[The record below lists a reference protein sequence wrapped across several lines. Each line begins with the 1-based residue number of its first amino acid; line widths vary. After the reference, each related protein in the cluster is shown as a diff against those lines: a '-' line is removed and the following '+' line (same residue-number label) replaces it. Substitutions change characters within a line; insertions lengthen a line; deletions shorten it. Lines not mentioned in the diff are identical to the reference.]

1 MAREGPGVAAALA
14 SSTLGGTSVVA
25 TRYLMGALDPAT
37 LGVFRFGIGCVLL
50 LPVALALRSPWPRR
64 RDWPAVALLGLLF
77 FAAFPFLFNAAL
89 AHTTAAR
96 GALALSTQPLL
107 TLAVGAA
114 LGVERLTP
122 RKAAGVLLAM
132 AGVALAL
139 RAGLADAPPRAWL
152 GDLLMVGAAGCGALY
167 NVWSR
172 PFVRRSSPLSFSAL
186 GMAAGACGL
195 AALALTTR
203 PAALPVLDPAGWA
216 AMLYLGVV
224 GGALTFYLWVF
235 ALGRTT
241 PTRVAI
247 SVTVNPVV
255 AALFGTLAL
264 GEPLGWPLL
273 AGLAGVAAGIG
284 VAATDGRRTAR
295 EPAAASPGP
304 AGLPGNRL
312 P

>member
-1 MAREGPGVAAALA
+1 MSRNGIGVMAALA

-25 TRYLMGALDPAT
+25 TRFVIGATDPAT
-37 LGVFRFGIGCVLL
+37 LSVFRFGIGCALL
-50 LPVALALRSPWPRR
+50 VPVVLALRAPWPAR
-64 RDWPAVALLGLLF
+64 RDLPAVALLGLLF
-77 FAAFPFLFNAAL
+77 FAAFPFLFNASL

-107 TLAVGAA
+107 TLAAGAA
-114 LGVERLTP
+114 LGIEALTR

-139 RAGLADAPPRAWL
+139 MAGLADAPPQAWR

-172 PFVRRSSPLSFSAL
+172 AYVRRSAALSFTAL
-186 GMAAGACGL
+186 SMAAGGCGL
-195 AALALTTR
+195 AALALATR
-203 PAALPVLDPAGWA
+203 PVALPALDAAGWA
-216 AMLYLGVV
+216 VVLYLGVV
-224 GGALTFYLWVF
+224 GAALTFFLWSF

-255 AALFGTLAL
+255 ATLFGTLLL
-264 GEPLGWPLL
+264 GEPVGWPLL
-273 AGLAGVAAGIG
+273 LGLATVAAGIA
-284 VAATDGRRTAR
+284 VAATDPRR
-295 EPAAASPGP
+295 PAAPMPEASVSSP
-304 AGLPGNRL
+304 ARL

>member
-1 MAREGPGVAAALA
+1 MAREGMGVAAALA

-25 TRYLMGALDPAT
+25 TRFLMGALDPAT
-37 LGVFRFGIGCVLL
+37 LGVFRFGIGCALL
-50 LPVALALRSPWPRR
+50 LPVVALLRAPWPPR

-122 RKAAGVLLAM
+122 RKAAGVSLAM

-139 RAGLADAPPRAWL
+139 GAGLAGAPPGAWR
-152 GDLLMVGAAGCGALY
+152 GDLLMVGATACAALY

-172 PFVRRSSPLSFSAL
+172 PFVRRSSPLAFSAL
-186 GMAAGACGL
+186 GMAAGAAGL
-195 AALALTTR
+195 AVLALAAG
-203 PAALPVLDPAGWA
+203 PATLPALDPAGWTA
-216 AMLYLGVV
+216 VLYLGIV
-224 GGALTFYLWVF
+224 GGALTFFLWVF

-247 SVTVNPVV
+247 SVAVNPVV
-255 AALFGTLAL
+255 AALLGVLTL

-273 AGLAGVAAGIG
+273 AGLAAVAAGI
-284 VAATDGRRTAR
+284 ALASTDGRRAA
-295 EPAAASPGP
+295 PASAAAPGS
-304 AGLPGNRL
+304 ARL

>member
-1 MAREGPGVAAALA
+1 MAREGLGVTAALA

-25 TRYLMGALDPAT
+25 TRFLMGALDPAT

-50 LPVALALRSPWPRR
+50 LPVVLALRSPWPPR
-64 RDWPAVALLGLLF
+64 RDLPAVILLGLLF

-96 GALALSTQPLL
+96 GALALSIQPLL

-114 LGVERLTP
+114 LGVERLAP

-139 RAGLADAPPRAWL
+139 GAGLADAPPRAWL
-152 GDLLMVGAAGCGALY
+152 GDLLMVGATGCGALY
-167 NVWSR
+167 NVWLR
-172 PFVRRSSPLSFSAL
+172 PLVRRSSPLSLSVV

-216 AMLYLGVV
+216 AVLYLGVI
-224 GGALTFYLWVF
+224 GGALTFFLWVF

-247 SVTVNPVV
+247 SVAVNPVV
-255 AALFGTLAL
+255 AALLGVFML

-273 AGLAGVAAGIG
+273 AGLAAVAAGIG
-284 VAATDGRRTAR
+284 LTATDGRRAA
-295 EPAAASPGP
+295 PASVAASPGP
-304 AGLPGNRL
+304 ARRS
-312 P
+312 

>member
-1 MAREGPGVAAALA
+1 MAREGVGVAAALA

-25 TRYLMGALDPAT
+25 TRFLMGAVDPAT
-37 LGVFRFGIGCVLL
+37 LGVFRFGIGCALL
-50 LPVALALRSPWPRR
+50 VPVVLALRSSWPPRR
-64 RDWPAVALLGLLF
+64 DLPAVALLGLLF
-77 FAAFPFLFNAAL
+77 FAAFPFLFNASL
-89 AHTTAAR
+89 ARTTAAR

-139 RAGLADAPPRAWL
+139 GAGLADAPPGAWR

-172 PFVRRSSPLSFSAL
+172 PFIRRSSSLSFSAL

-195 AALALTTR
+195 AVLSLSTR
-203 PAALPVLDPAGWA
+203 PAALPDLAPAGWA
-216 AMLYLGVV
+216 AVLYLGVV
-224 GGALTFYLWVF
+224 GAAVTFFLWAF

-247 SVTVNPVV
+247 SVTMNPVV
-255 AALFGTLAL
+255 AVLLGTLTL
-264 GEPLGWPLL
+264 GEPVGWPLL
-273 AGLAGVAAGIG
+273 AGLATVAAGIG
-284 VAATDGRRTAR
+284 LTATDGRRAAA
-295 EPAAASPGP
+295 EPASAAASPGS
-304 AGLPGNRL
+304 ARL

>member
-1 MAREGPGVAAALA
+1 MAREGLGVAAALA

-25 TRYLMGALDPAT
+25 TRSLMGALDPAT
-37 LGVFRFGIGCVLL
+37 LGVFRFGIGCALL
-50 LPVALALRSPWPRR
+50 LPVVLVLRSPWPPR
-64 RDWPAVALLGLLF
+64 RDLPAAALLGLLF

-114 LGVERLTP
+114 LGVEPLSP

-139 RAGLADAPPRAWL
+139 GAGLADAPPGAWR

-167 NVWSR
+167 SVWSR
-172 PFVRRSSPLSFSAL
+172 PLVRRSSPLSFSAL

-195 AALALTTR
+195 AALALSTR

-216 AMLYLGVV
+216 AVLYLGVV
-224 GGALTFYLWVF
+224 GGAVTFFLWVF

-247 SVTVNPVV
+247 SVAVNPVV
-255 AALFGTLAL
+255 AALLGILTL

-273 AGLAGVAAGIG
+273 AGLAAVAVGIG
-284 VAATDGRRTAR
+284 LAATDGRRA
-295 EPAAASPGP
+295 ASVAASPDP
-304 AGLPGNRL
+304 VRL

>member
-1 MAREGPGVAAALA
+1 MAREGMGVAAALA

-25 TRYLMGALDPAT
+25 TRFLMGALDPAT
-37 LGVFRFGIGCVLL
+37 LGVFRFGIGCALL
-50 LPVALALRSPWPRR
+50 LPVVVLLRAPWPPR

-114 LGVERLTP
+114 LRVERLTP

-139 RAGLADAPPRAWL
+139 GAGLVGAPPDAWR
-152 GDLLMVGAAGCGALY
+152 GDLLMVAATACAALY

-172 PFVRRSSPLSFSAL
+172 PFVRRSSPLAFSAL
-186 GMAAGACGL
+186 GMAAGAAGL
-195 AALALTTR
+195 AVLALAAGPGTL
-203 PAALPVLDPAGWA
+203 PALDMAGWVIVA
-216 AMLYLGVV
+216 YLGVV
-224 GGALTFYLWVF
+224 GGALTFFLWVF

-247 SVTVNPVV
+247 SVAVNPLV
-255 AALFGTLAL
+255 AGLLGVLTL

-273 AGLAGVAAGIG
+273 AGLAAVAVGI
-284 VAATDGRRTAR
+284 ALASTDGRRAAA
-295 EPAAASPGP
+295 PAAAPGS
-304 AGLPGNRL
+304 ARL

>member
-1 MAREGPGVAAALA
+1 MAREGLGVAAALA

-25 TRYLMGALDPAT
+25 TRYLMAALDPAT

-64 RDWPAVALLGLLF
+64 HDWPAVALLGLLF

-139 RAGLADAPPRAWL
+139 GAGLADAPPRAWL
-152 GDLLMVGAAGCGALY
+152 GDLTMVGAAGCGALY

-195 AALALTTR
+195 AGLALTTR
-203 PAALPVLDPAGWA
+203 PAAPPALDSAGWA
-216 AMLYLGVV
+216 GVLYLGVI

-273 AGLAGVAAGIG
+273 AGLAAVAVGIG
-284 VAATDGRRTAR
+284 VAATDGRQAAN

-304 AGLPGNRL
+304 AGLSRNRL

>member
-1 MAREGPGVAAALA
+1 MAREGLGVAAALA

-25 TRYLMGALDPAT
+25 TRFLMGALDPAT

-50 LPVALALRSPWPRR
+50 LPVALALRSPWPPR
-64 RDWPAVALLGLLF
+64 RDLPAATLLGLLF

-107 TLAVGAA
+107 TLAMGAA
-114 LGVERLTP
+114 LGAERLAP

-139 RAGLADAPPRAWL
+139 GAGLAEAPPGAWR

-172 PFVRRSSPLSFSAL
+172 PFVLRSSPLSFSVI
-186 GMAAGACGL
+186 GMAAGACSL
-195 AALALTTR
+195 AAMALSAR
-203 PAALPVLDPAGWA
+203 PTALPVLDPAGWA
-216 AMLYLGVV
+216 AVVYLGVV
-224 GGALTFYLWVF
+224 GGALTFFLWVF

-247 SVTVNPVV
+247 SVAVNPVV
-255 AALFGTLAL
+255 AALLGVFTLD
-264 GEPLGWPLL
+264 EPLGWPLL
-273 AGLAGVAAGIG
+273 AGLAAVAAGIG
-284 VAATDGRRTAR
+284 LTATDGRRAT
-295 EPAAASPGP
+295 PASIAASPGP
-304 AGLPGNRL
+304 ARRS
-312 P
+312 

>member
-1 MAREGPGVAAALA
+1 MARDSAGVAAALV

-25 TRYLMGALDPAT
+25 TRFLMGALDPAT
-37 LGVFRFGIGCVLL
+37 LGVFRFGIGCALL
-50 LPVALALRSPWPRR
+50 LPAVAMLRAPWPPR
-64 RDWPAVALLGLLF
+64 RDWPSVALLGLLF

-89 AHTTAAR
+89 AHTTAAH

-107 TLAVGAA
+107 TLAAGAV
-114 LGVERLTP
+114 LGVERLAP

-139 RAGLADAPPRAWL
+139 GAGLADAPPQAWF

-172 PFVRRSSPLSFSAL
+172 PFVRRSSPLAFSAL
-186 GMAAGACGL
+186 GMAAGAIGL
-195 AALALTTR
+195 AVLAFAAR
-203 PAALPVLDPAGWA
+203 PAVLPALDPAGWVA
-216 AMLYLGVV
+216 VLYLGVV
-224 GGALTFYLWVF
+224 GGALTFFLWVF

-247 SVTVNPVV
+247 SVTINPLV
-255 AALFGTLAL
+255 AGLLGILTL

-273 AGLAGVAAGIG
+273 MGLTAVAAGIAL
-284 VAATDGRRTAR
+284 AATDGRP
-295 EPAAASPGP
+295 PASASLAVSPGG
-304 AGLPGNRL
+304 ACLP
-312 P
+312 

>member
-1 MAREGPGVAAALA
+1 MAREGMGVAAALA

-25 TRYLMGALDPAT
+25 TRFVMGALDPAT
-37 LGVFRFGIGCVLL
+37 LGVFRFGIGCLLL
-50 LPVALALRSPWPRR
+50 LPVVAMLRAPWPPR
-64 RDWPAVALLGLLF
+64 RDWPAAVLLGLLF

-122 RKAAGVLLAM
+122 RKATGVLLAM

-139 RAGLADAPPRAWL
+139 GAGLADAPPGAWR
-152 GDLLMVGAAGCGALY
+152 GDLLMVGAAACGTLY
-167 NVWSR
+167 SLWSR
-172 PFVRRSSPLSFSAL
+172 PFVRRSSPLAFSAL
-186 GMAAGACGL
+186 GMAAGAAGL
-195 AALALTTR
+195 VALALSTG
-203 PAALPVLDPAGWA
+203 PAALPALDSAGWA
-216 AMLYLGVV
+216 AVLYLGVI
-224 GGALTFYLWVF
+224 GGALTFFLWVF

-255 AALFGTLAL
+255 AALLGILAL

-273 AGLAGVAAGIG
+273 AGLAAVAAGIG
-284 VAATDGRRTAR
+284 LAATDGRRGSVA
-295 EPAAASPGP
+295 PASAAASPDP
-304 AGLPGNRL
+304 ARL

>member
-1 MAREGPGVAAALA
+1 MREGLGVAAALA

-25 TRYLMGALDPAT
+25 TRFLMGVLDPAT

-50 LPVALALRSPWPRR
+50 VPVVLALRSPWPSR
-64 RDWPAVALLGLLF
+64 RDLPGVVLLGLLF

-107 TLAVGAA
+107 TLAAGAA
-114 LGVERLTP
+114 LGIERLTL

-139 RAGLADAPPRAWL
+139 GTGLAEAPPRAWL

-167 NVWSR
+167 NIWSR
-172 PFVRRSSPLSFSAL
+172 PFIRRSSALSFSAL
-186 GMAAGACGL
+186 GMAAGSLAL
-195 AALALTTR
+195 AALALWSR
-203 PAALPVLDPAGWA
+203 PAVLPVLDPVGWA
-216 AMLYLGVV
+216 AVLYLGVV
-224 GGALTFYLWVF
+224 GGAVTFFLWAF

-241 PTRVAI
+241 PTRV
-247 SVTVNPVV
+247 SVSVAVNPVV

-264 GEPLGWPLL
+264 GEPLGGPLL
-273 AGLAGVAAGIG
+273 AGLAAVAAGIG
-284 VAATDGRRTAR
+284 LAATDGRHRAPT
-295 EPAAASPGP
+295 EPASATASPGS
-304 AGLPGNRL
+304 AGLP
-312 P
+312 

>member
-1 MAREGPGVAAALA
+1 MVREGLGVAAALA

-50 LPVALALRSPWPRR
+50 LPVVLALRAPWPPR
-64 RDWPAVALLGLLF
+64 RDWPTVVLLGLLF

-114 LGVERLTP
+114 LGAERLTP

-139 RAGLADAPPRAWL
+139 GAGLAGAPPGAWR
-152 GDLLMVGAAGCGALY
+152 GDLLMVGAAGCGTLY
-167 NVWSR
+167 SVWSR
-172 PFVRRSSPLSFSAL
+172 PFVRRSSPLSFTAV

-195 AALALTTR
+195 AALALATG
-203 PAALPVLDPAGWA
+203 PAALPALDPAGWA
-216 AMLYLGVV
+216 AVLYLGVV
-224 GGALTFYLWVF
+224 GGALTFFLWVF

-255 AALFGTLAL
+255 AALLGILVLA
-264 GEPLGWPLL
+264 EPPGWPLL
-273 AGLAGVAAGIG
+273 AGLAAVAAGIAL
-284 VAATDGRRTAR
+284 AATDGRRAA
-295 EPAAASPGP
+295 PASAAAPGP
-304 AGLPGNRL
+304 AGLP
-312 P
+312 

>member
-1 MAREGPGVAAALA
+1 MAREGLGVAAALA

-25 TRYLMGALDPAT
+25 TRALMGALDPAT
-37 LGVFRFGIGCVLL
+37 LGVFRFGIAAVLL
-50 LPVALALRSPWPRR
+50 LPVTLVLRSPWPPR
-64 RDWPAVALLGLLF
+64 RDWPAVVLLGLLF
-77 FAAFPFLFNAAL
+77 FAVFPFLFNASL

-107 TLAVGAA
+107 TLAVGVA

-139 RAGLADAPPRAWL
+139 GAGLADAPPGAWR
-152 GDLLMVGAAGCGALY
+152 GDLLMVGAAACGAFY
-167 NVWSR
+167 NVWAR
-172 PFVRRSSPLSFSAL
+172 PFIRRSSSLSFSAL

-195 AALALTTR
+195 TVLSLSTR
-203 PAALPVLDPAGWA
+203 PAALPDLAPAGWA
-216 AMLYLGVV
+216 AVLYLGIV
-224 GGALTFYLWVF
+224 GAAVTFFLWAF

-247 SVTVNPVV
+247 SVTMNPVV
-255 AALFGTLAL
+255 AVWLGTLTL
-264 GEPLGWPLL
+264 GEPVGWPLL
-273 AGLAGVAAGIG
+273 AGLATVAAGIG
-284 VAATDGRRTAR
+284 LTATNGRRAAAK
-295 EPAAASPGP
+295 PASGAASPGS
-304 AGLPGNRL
+304 ARL

>member
-1 MAREGPGVAAALA
+1 MAREGLGVAAALA

-25 TRYLMGALDPAT
+25 TRSLMGALDPAT

-50 LPVALALRSPWPRR
+50 LPVVLALRSPWPPR
-64 RDWPAVALLGLLF
+64 RDWPAVVLLGLLF
-77 FAAFPFLFNAAL
+77 FAAFPFLFNASL

-114 LGVERLTP
+114 LGAERLTP
-122 RKAAGVLLAM
+122 RKAAGVVVTM

-139 RAGLADAPPRAWL
+139 GTGLADAPPEAWR
-152 GDLLMVGAAGCGALY
+152 GDLLMIGATGCAALY

-195 AALALTTR
+195 AALTFATR
-203 PAALPVLDPAGWA
+203 PAALPALEPAGWA
-216 AMLYLGVV
+216 AVLYLGVV
-224 GGALTFYLWVF
+224 GGALTFFLWVF

-247 SVTVNPVV
+247 SVAVNPVV
-255 AALFGTLAL
+255 AALLGVLAL

-273 AGLAGVAAGIG
+273 AGLAAVAAGIG
-284 VAATDGRRTAR
+284 LAATDGRRVA
-295 EPAAASPGP
+295 PAATAAAPGP
-304 AGLPGNRL
+304 ARL

>member
-1 MAREGPGVAAALA
+1 MGREGLGVAAALA

-25 TRYLMGALDPAT
+25 TRFLMGAVDPAT
-37 LGVFRFGIGCVLL
+37 LGVFRFGIGCALL
-50 LPVALALRSPWPRR
+50 APLVLALRSPWPPR
-64 RDWPAVALLGLLF
+64 RDLPAVALLGLLF
-77 FAAFPFLFNAAL
+77 FAAFPFLFNASL
-89 AHTTAAR
+89 VHTTAAR

-107 TLAVGAA
+107 TLAAGAA
-114 LGVERLTP
+114 LGVERLTS

-139 RAGLADAPPRAWL
+139 GAGLADAPPRAWL

-172 PFVRRSSPLSFSAL
+172 PFIRRSSSLAFSTV
-186 GMAAGACGL
+186 GMMAGACGL
-195 AALALTTR
+195 AALSLSAR
-203 PAALPVLDPAGWA
+203 PAALPDLTPAGWA
-216 AMLYLGVV
+216 AVLYLGVV
-224 GGALTFYLWVF
+224 GAAVTFFLWAF

-255 AALFGTLAL
+255 AALLGTLTL
-264 GEPLGWPLL
+264 GEPVGWPLL
-273 AGLAGVAAGIG
+273 AGLAAVAAGIG
-284 VAATDGRRTAR
+284 LAATDGRRGAQG
-295 EPAAASPGP
+295 PASAAASPGS
-304 AGLPGNRL
+304 ARL

>member
-1 MAREGPGVAAALA
+1 MAREGLGVAAALA

-25 TRYLMGALDPAT
+25 TRYLMSALDPAT
-37 LGVFRFGIGCVLL
+37 LGVFRFGIGCALL
-50 LPVALALRSPWPRR
+50 LPVVLLLRSPWPSR
-64 RDWPAVALLGLLF
+64 RDLPAVMLLGLLF

-107 TLAVGAA
+107 TLAAGAA

-139 RAGLADAPPRAWL
+139 GAGLADAPPGAWQ
-152 GDLLMVGAAGCGALY
+152 GDLLMVAATGCAALY

-195 AALALTTR
+195 AALAFATR
-203 PAALPVLDPAGWA
+203 PVALPVLDPVGWA
-216 AMLYLGVV
+216 AVLYLGVV
-224 GGALTFYLWVF
+224 GGAVTFFLWVF

-255 AALFGTLAL
+255 AALLGTLTL

-273 AGLAGVAAGIG
+273 AGLAAVAAGIG
-284 VAATDGRRTAR
+284 LAATDGRRGASAV
-295 EPAAASPGP
+295 AAPGS
-304 AGLPGNRL
+304 ARL

>member
-1 MAREGPGVAAALA
+1 MAREGLGVAAALA
-14 SSTLGGTSVVA
+14 SSTLGGISVVA

-37 LGVFRFGIGCVLL
+37 LGVYRFGIGCILL
-50 LPVALALRSPWPRR
+50 LPVVLVLRSPWPPR
-64 RDWPAVALLGLLF
+64 RDLPAVALLGLLF

-107 TLAVGAA
+107 TLALGAA

-139 RAGLADAPPRAWL
+139 GAGLAEAPPRVWL
-152 GDLLMVGAAGCGALY
+152 GDLLMVGATGCAALY

-172 PFVRRSSPLSFSAL
+172 PFVRRSSALSFSAL
-186 GMAAGACGL
+186 GMAAGSCGL
-195 AALALTTR
+195 AVLALSTR
-203 PAALPVLDPAGWA
+203 PAALPALDPAGWA
-216 AMLYLGVV
+216 VVAYLGVV
-224 GGALTFYLWVF
+224 GGAVTFFLWAF

-247 SVTVNPVV
+247 SVAVNPVV

-264 GEPLGWPLL
+264 DEPLGLPLL
-273 AGLAGVAAGIG
+273 AGLAAVTAGIG
-284 VAATDGRRTAR
+284 LAATDGRR
-295 EPAAASPGP
+295 AAASATASPGP
-304 AGLPGNRL
+304 ARL